1 MAFTQRTRVAMPGIS
16 PAVLTI
22 IVACTTIFILQNTS
36 LGPTLLGNLA
46 LSVGSL
52 TTGRVWSLLTFGLL
66 HANFS
71 HLFFN
76 MLVLY
81 FLGPRL
87 EERMGTKAFVSFY
100 ALSGLIAGI
109 LFCVWVL
116 LARTPQIWVLG
127 ASGSIYG
134 IYAMWALLWP
144 DEHLLVW
151 GLVPIK
157 VKWLMLILVVASVYM
172 LWSGEGSVAHQAHLG
187 GILGGALWW
196 AFTERRPRRRPPL
209 PPRSGRRMR
218 MRLVPKSGDNRFE
231 EIMRDIK
238 D

>member
-22 IVACTTIFILQNTS
+22 IVACTAIFILQNTP
-36 LGPTLLGNLA
+36 LGPVLLGNLA

-52 TTGRVWSLLTFGLL
+52 ITGRVWSLLTFGLL

-87 EERMGTKAFVSFY
+87 EGRMGTRAFIAFY

-109 LFCVWVL
+109 VFCVWVL
-116 LARTPQIWVLG
+116 LAGTPQIWVLG

-134 IYAMWALLWP
+134 VYAMWALLWP
-144 DEHLLVW
+144 DEYLLVW

-172 LWSGEGSVAHQAHLG
+172 LWLGEGNVAHQAHLG
-187 GILGGALWW
+187 GILGGVLWW
-196 AFTERRPRRRPPL
+196 TFTERRSRRRPPL

-231 EIMRDIK
+231 EIMRDIT